1 MKATKQIFHPS
12 RIGVGA
18 AAVVASV
25 AAFGFDSDAWL
36 AERAVREQAA
46 MAMKAKYAKYAAA
59 VKAPAENLTV
69 PIENFPDGSIKSSIF
84 AKRACFFLDDG
95 YIWGEGITI
104 RQFREDG
111 NVDSQ
116 VDAQNCLVSREERNC
131 WVEGHAKAYYKD
143 QAEIEGDGAYLDSA
157 AEFVQIFAN
166 TVMKSQGRTLKGER
180 LDYDRKA
187 GVAMLDGKVV
197 LSGADNGRAYQL
209 DAGKA
214 VAFFQNT
221 NDLRRVVAFDG
232 VKVKSDNR
240 FGFADRAVYL
250 RGANKVTMYG
260 GEKSKARLEERGER
274 SNSVE
279 GSRITFW
286 IDTEQVE
293 VVDSEI
299 TAETK
304 GIKKYGGFDGK

>member
-1 MKATKQIFHPS
+1 M
-12 RIGVGA
+12 GA
-18 AAVVASV
+18 AMVFAAC
-25 AAFGFDSDAWL
+25 AAFGFDSDTWL
-36 AERAVREQAA
+36 AERAVREKAA
-46 MAMKAKYAKYAAA
+46 MAMKAKYATYAAK
-59 VKAPAENLTV
+59 VKAPAENITV
-69 PIENFPDGSIKSSIF
+69 PIENFPDGSIKRSVF
-84 AKRACFFLDDG
+84 AKRACFFLDEG
-95 YIWGEGITI
+95 YVWGEGITI

-111 NVDSQ
+111 RVDSQ
-116 VDAQNCLVSREERNC
+116 VDAQNCLVSRQDRNC

-143 QAEIEGDGAYLDSA
+143 QAEIEGDGVYLDSTS
-157 AEFVQIFAN
+157 EFAQVFSN
-166 TVMKSQGRTLKGER
+166 TVLQAQGRTLKGDR

-197 LSGADNGRAYQL
+197 LSGADRGKAYQL

-214 VAFFQNT
+214 MAFFQNT

-240 FGFADRAVYL
+240 FGYADRAVYL

-274 SNSVE
+274 NNSVE

-293 VVDSEI
+293 VIDSEI

-304 GIKKYGGFDGK
+304 GMKKYGGFDGK